1 MTQPA
6 AIDQREL
13 KAAIRRMKLEPMRP
27 RPLVKLETSLPQ
39 EHREK
44 LQRFSTAEVSAMRVK
59 AQRLLDEATEP
70 SGKLL
75 TDEQEDALKEAAA
88 LFIVTAGCVLLEAGS
103 NLLMAWLDAS

>member
-13 KAAIRRMKLEPMRP
+13 KAAVERMKLEPMRP
-27 RPLVKLETSLPQ
+27 RPLIELGMLPL

-44 LQRFSTAEVSAMRVK
+44 LERFSTAEVSAMRVK

-70 SGKLL
+70 SGKML

-103 NLLMAWLDAS
+103 NLLMAWLGES